1 MRKFEPKFPF
11 EGETPQKRKSKAR
24 NENVSRKF

>member
-11 EGETPQKRKSKAR
+11 EGTPQKRKSKAR